1 MRNSTRTVYP
11 GSLDTKAQLRQGV
24 SSQHAEDQRAE
35 QHAAGED
42 PELTSVLPRLSAAL
56 IPL

>member
-1 MRNSTRTVYP
+1 
-11 GSLDTKAQLRQGV
+11 LRQGV